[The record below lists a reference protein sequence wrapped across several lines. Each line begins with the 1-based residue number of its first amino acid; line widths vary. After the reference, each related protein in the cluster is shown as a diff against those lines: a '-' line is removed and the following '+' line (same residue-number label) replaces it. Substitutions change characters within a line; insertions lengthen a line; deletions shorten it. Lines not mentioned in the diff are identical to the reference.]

1 MIKINYHPIITS
13 KIYDKRGVHHPLF
26 ADGVYI
32 EPKRLIDEDSMHSKL
47 DYYHCPAWRHTANN
61 TFVFYNQMDIDFS
74 YNVDTKQMMANN
86 INQDHWDEFIGIDP
100 NFLPSTNVLVTQIG
114 FGAIFWCEERN
125 DLWLNQQPFWNL
137 SEKSNVQLIG
147 ASMPIGIW
155 SRPVNIALRSDS
167 NRINIKRGQPMFTIN
182 FSDFKESYSLI
193 RKEPTE
199 KFMDKVRQY
208 IDVKNYL
215 PRLSW
220 SLIKRKMK

>member
-1 MIKINYHPIITS
+1 MYRVRATGEVKTQGEIRKDNPNTS
-13 KIYDKRGVHHPLF
+13 FPAVW
-26 ADGVYI
+26 
-32 EPKRLIDEDSMHSKL
+32 DESV
-47 DYYHCPAWRHTANN
+47 C
-61 TFVFYNQMDIDFS
+61 
-74 YNVDTKQMMANN
+74 
-86 INQDHWDEFIGIDP
+86 EFIGIDP

-182 FSDFKESYSLI
+182 FSDIKESYSLV